1 VATGQLAF
9 SSDVRAG
16 HAAAL
21 AVDSLAGGP
30 NGQDDGTYWQA
41 AGAASFAA
49 NRTWEVKLASAQTVR
64 AVQARLEL
72 DGPGWITVDARFL
85 DDTGAQLMRT
95 TIYDG
100 PAVDYQ
106 AIGITLA
113 TPLPGVRDVYL
124 IFTQSPAGV
133 APGLRTVGV
142 YTP

>member
-1 VATGQLAF
+1 MATGQLAF
-9 SSDVRAG
+9 SSDAAVG

-21 AVDSLAGGP
+21 AIDALAGGP
-30 NGQDDGTYWQA
+30 NGQNDGTYWQA

-49 NRTWEVKLASAQTVR
+49 SRTWEVKLASAQTIR
-64 AVQARLEL
+64 AIQARMEL
-72 DGPGWITVDARFL
+72 DAPGWVTVDARFL

-100 PAVDYQ
+100 PSADYQ
-106 AIGITLA
+106 AIGITLT

-124 IFTQSPAGV
+124 IFTQSPTGV
-133 APGLRTVGV
+133 APGLRTVSV